1 MTNPEK
7 FDRIKKRQRNL
18 VCCPY
23 QEKGVDGKKDAVRSL
38 QRAVGWC
45 ETVEEKQDT
54 SSLSRSAE
62 LLMGKV
68 SIDGI
73 LPLQRSTLLQ
83 RCDRAGADLAPRKS
97 GTTEKSSSSSLFP
110 AELRQEKETF
120 FVSRFAHH
128 MRSRTKTNYDF
139 LGERNEY
146 HDEKCKQIYPTVFS
160 GKPSANAVGNQELSG

>member
-1 MTNPEK
+1 MMVIERFYFSAGGHIKTIFFAKKHLTNPEK

-18 VCCPY
+18 ICCPY

-73 LPLQRSTLLQ
+73 LPL
-83 RCDRAGADLAPRKS
+83 
-97 GTTEKSSSSSLFP
+97 
-110 AELRQEKETF
+110 
-120 FVSRFAHH
+120 
-128 MRSRTKTNYDF
+128 
-139 LGERNEY
+139 
-146 HDEKCKQIYPTVFS
+146 
-160 GKPSANAVGNQELSG
+160 